1 MVTIFTFPRPFK
13 EPFLNAQKNAINSW
27 KKIHPDVEIYL
38 INDEENSSKAFA
50 KKNGIKCIDG
60 KFSEFGTPLLKDALE
75 KIKQLAKHKDIL
87 FFNTDIIYIDGML
100 KSINKIHDSYE
111 EYFVVGR
118 RVNIDLDQKI
128 DFNNKNYKST
138 LVDLYNK
145 GDMHGLSGL
154 DYWLFSKNLF
164 EDIPNFRIGKPGYDS
179 WLLANAH
186 KKQIP
191 TIDASKAIRIL
202 HQNHDYPQKKSK
214 SYTIEYD
221 INIKLLE
228 GDSFSLRNC
237 TLQIDESYQI
247 KPASLFHRTFN
258 YLNQFFIFKAI
269 LNFTRRIRDYSFK
282 NAKK

>member
-27 KKIHPDVEIYL
+27 KKIHPNVEIYL

-100 KSINKIHDSYE
+100 KSINKVHDSYE

-145 GDMHGLSGL
+145 GDMQINDQQIKHNPTACNSRGCVCLSITENDVVFFGKFGSAL
-154 DYWLFSKNLF
+154 NLF
-164 EDIPNFRIGKPGYDS
+164 TFI
-179 WLLANAH
+179 
-186 KKQIP
+186 
-191 TIDASKAIRIL
+191 
-202 HQNHDYPQKKSK
+202 KS
-214 SYTIEYD
+214 
-221 INIKLLE
+221 
-228 GDSFSLRNC
+228 
-237 TLQIDESYQI
+237 
-247 KPASLFHRTFN
+247 
-258 YLNQFFIFKAI
+258 FFK
-269 LNFTRRIRDYSFK
+269 
-282 NAKK
+282 